1 MDAKRITIL
10 SVALMFI
17 AGCGGEKQE
26 PEKQEPASLAKAE
39 ANDQAPG
46 SDHHEGPSVYH
57 AALGEIHL
65 RYGFLEEAIA
75 SFRTACVK
83 EEDPR
88 EIAKFR
94 FQLGRAYVESGEA
107 EKAIR
112 EMEEAINASSSTD
125 SKCDMYLELAKIYA
139 LQELWA
145 GAEQAYRFVAS
156 SSKQGWQR
164 VLARTELNLI
174 HARTQRIDEVI
185 ASLERAIERNPW
197 DDEARMRLAEIFTT
211 AKPNPQRVIEIYE
224 SLQREG
230 RLSPTLIERLAS
242 FYVRV
247 GRLTPA
253 QKTYEKLIEVGGEER
268 RNRYRLAL
276 AQVYERA
283 NAPSRAKEQY
293 SEVLEQDPRA
303 WERELAKKH
312 LYALYE
318 REGVVEVIVEGL
330 EKKAIENPND
340 MEALAELSEIYTTIE
355 KHRQKAIEVTE
366 RLLLLK
372 PGDSTVLERLADLY
386 EKNEQK
392 GKSIDALKSLLSVS
406 PNGKRP
412 AHLERIAR
420 LYSEMGKTDEAL
432 KWVKRLTTS
441 ESNSAGIHARAALL
455 YLKNSRMAD
464 CLAEHKKAISLSTSA
479 EQRDALSAQLADG
492 LFDAGDYVR
501 AKDIYRHL
509 AESSVSGRLKELAR
523 EKLAALH
530 LMKENDS

>member
-10 SVALMFI
+10 FVALMFI

-26 PEKQEPASLAKAE
+26 PASLAKAE
-39 ANDQAPG
+39 ANDQTPA

-75 SFRTACVK
+75 AFRTACVK

-94 FQLGRAYVESGEA
+94 FQLGRAYLELGKA

-145 GAEQAYRFVAS
+145 GAEQAYRFVAN
-156 SSKQGWQR
+156 SSKQGWQKD
-164 VLARTELNLI
+164 LARTELNLI

-211 AKPNPQRVIEIYE
+211 AKPHLQRAIKIYE
-224 SLQREG
+224 SLHREG
-230 RLSPTLIERLAS
+230 KLSPSLVERLAS
-242 FYVRV
+242 LYIRV

-253 QKTYEKLIEVGGEER
+253 QRTYEKLIEVGGEER

-276 AQVYERA
+276 AQVHEKT
-283 NAPSRAKEQY
+283 NNPSRARELY
-293 SEVLEQDPRA
+293 NEVLEHDPID
-303 WERELAKKH
+303 WERELAKKR

-318 REGVVEVIVEGL
+318 REGVVEGIAASL

-340 MEALAELSEIYTTIE
+340 MEALAELSEIYATIE

-372 PGDSTVLERLADLY
+372 PGDSTVLKRLADLY

-392 GKSIDALKSLLSVS
+392 GKSIDVLKSLLSVS
-406 PNGKRP
+406 PNGKGP

-455 YLKNSRMAD
+455 YLENSRMPD

-479 EQRDALSAQLADG
+479 EQRDALRAQLAEQ
-492 LFDAGDYVR
+492 LFSLGDYSR
-501 AKDIYRHL
+501 AEGIYERL
-509 AESSVSGRLKELAR
+509 VESSVSGSLQESAR
-523 EKLAALH
+523 ERLAALH
-530 LMKENDS
+530 AIQEKGM